1 MITRRGLAP
10 FAVVALVTL
19 LGAAAGGAAPAF
31 LLANL
36 CLVAVLATDWW
47 SARTVPLE
55 VERPPAGPYSIG
67 RTNRVELV
75 VRCGGTRTVELLLAD
90 AAPGNAALSP
100 LEHRLRLEPGEQRVL
115 LLELEPWRRGPTE
128 FAAVGARVLGGWGLC
143 FSQRRFPGTATRE
156 VTWPDVL
163 QLRDERA
170 LPPGRRMGGLRLAR
184 AGDRGREFES
194 LRAYVPGDEYRRI
207 AWKAT
212 ARRGS
217 PVVVNMQPE
226 RRQSLILAVETGRLM
241 AGGGGARLGKLD
253 RAINACVMLSAAARE
268 FDDAVGAISFDHRPQ
283 PRTALAP
290 QARTGQVRRVVE
302 TLAGLEAG
310 LVEPDWG
317 GGLAAIARL
326 GTRRSL
332 VVIFSDLHY
341 VEADPMLA
349 VRLGT
354 LTRRHAVVF
363 ASVVDHELT
372 EQASLPIVDEESL
385 YRRGTAT
392 ALLERRRRAVAI
404 LGQRGVYALD
414 AAPAELTSAVVHR
427 FRHMRREGQL

>member
-10 FAVVALVTL
+10 FGVAALVTL
-19 LGAAAGGAAPAF
+19 LGALAGAAGAAF

-36 CLVAVLATDWW
+36 AVVAVLVADWW

-67 RTNRVELV
+67 RVNRAELV

-90 AAPGNAALSP
+90 AAPGNATLSP
-100 LEHRLRLEPGEQRVL
+100 LEHRLRLEAGEQRVL
-115 LLELEPWRRGPTE
+115 TLELQPWRRGPTE
-128 FAAVGARVLGGWGLC
+128 FAAVGGRVLGSRGLC
-143 FSQRRFPGTATRE
+143 FSQRRFRGTATRE

-283 PRTALAP
+283 TALAP

-302 TLAGLEAG
+302 TLAGLEAS

-414 AAPAELTSAVVHR
+414 TAPADLTAAVVHR